1 VRALRSLRPG
11 RVLGTGLVLLL
22 IASALWVLPSD
33 KYIFLPDPAHPA
45 APLVSVP
52 NPKPDRNGGG
62 IYFVDVIVR
71 KANWLERLIPGL
83 HESASLVPADV
94 VNPQGESDKQRRK
107 EDLRAMKQSQSVAAA
122 VALHALG
129 YGNLIH
135 LNGIAV
141 RQVVRGT
148 PAAGR
153 LRRGDVIVSA
163 NGRAAKT
170 ACTLQRILAER
181 PPGSESTLEVGRGG
195 RVRQVRVKPI
205 TDSGSG
211 RRLIGI
217 IAEPLVRIDKLPIPV
232 KIDAGQVGGPSA
244 GLAFT
249 LQVSEE
255 LGRDVDRGL
264 KVAATGT
271 MEADGCVDAI
281 GGVKQK
287 TAGARD
293 AGVDVFLV
301 PAGDNYREAKR
312 YAHGLPLVPVRS
324 YPQALSAL
332 AQAAR
337 HR

>member
-1 VRALRSLRPG
+1 VRIVRPG
-11 RVLGTGLVLLL
+11 RLLAAGLVLLL
-22 IASALWVLPSD
+22 IASALWILPSD

-45 APLVSVP
+45 APLVTVP
-52 NPKPDRNGGG
+52 NAKPDKDGGG

-71 KANWLERLIPGL
+71 KANWLERLVPGIRD
-83 HESASLVPADV
+83 SASIVPADV
-94 VNPQGESDKQRRK
+94 VNPQGESDKQRRR

-122 VALHALG
+122 VALQALG
-129 YGNLIH
+129 YGKLIH

-141 RQVVRGT
+141 RRVVKGT
-148 PAAGR
+148 PAAGK
-153 LRRGDVIVSA
+153 LRPGDVIVAA
-163 NGRAAKT
+163 NGRAANT
-170 ACTLQRILAER
+170 ACTLQRILADR
-181 PPGSESTLEVGRGG
+181 PPGSESTLELRRSGDVR
-195 RVRQVRVKPI
+195 RVRVTPL

-217 IAEPLVRIDKLPIPV
+217 VAEPLVRIEKLPVPV
-232 KIDAGQVGGPSA
+232 KIDAGRVGGPSA

-255 LGRDVDRGL
+255 LGRDADHGL
-264 KVAATGT
+264 RVAATGT

-301 PAGDNYREAKR
+301 PAGDNFREAKR

-324 YPQALSAL
+324 FPQALSAL
-332 AQAAR
+332 AHVAR